1 VQATNAGL
9 KVDRALR
16 WYRWARA
23 AVAMLEVVSSRLGD
37 LRFDDGIPDE
47 ESIARSESRTETPM
61 SEPRTGYNT
70 PVPG

>member
-1 VQATNAGL
+1 
-9 KVDRALR
+9 
-16 WYRWARA
+16 
-23 AVAMLEVVSSRLGD
+23 MLEVVSSRLGD